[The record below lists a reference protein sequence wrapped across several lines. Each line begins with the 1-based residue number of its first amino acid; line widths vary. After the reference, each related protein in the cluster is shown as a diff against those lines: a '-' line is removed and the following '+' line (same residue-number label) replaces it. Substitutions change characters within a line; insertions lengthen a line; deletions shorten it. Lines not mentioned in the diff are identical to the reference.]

1 MFDLDK
7 LNEILQTI
15 TRNRTRSLLTAFGV
29 FWGIFMLVVLIGGGN
44 GLDYF
49 LKKQIGGFATNS
61 AIVWSNQTSEPYQGF
76 RKGRWWTMKT
86 RDIEILKTRVP
97 EIEYIA
103 GINSFWRGQAVIRGE
118 RSRQS
123 NVRGVTP
130 VYAKIHQPIMLQG
143 RYINEID
150 VLERRKVAV
159 IGKRVYEE
167 LFLRGEDPIGQTII
181 LGNVPLQVIGV
192 YEPIS
197 ENLSING
204 NDNEMIVLPQS
215 TMQQIF
221 RLGDR
226 IDMILFTARKGY
238 RISDLEEKVAQILK
252 REHRIAP
259 HDKKAVYTMNVE
271 KTFMMFTNLFRG
283 INILVWIVGL
293 GTLIA
298 GVIGVSN
305 IMMVTVKE
313 RTQEIG
319 VRRALGARPIQI
331 LSQILSETA
340 VLTGIAGMLGICFG
354 VLVLQMADLGISGG
368 GGETSGFQIPFW
380 TAISATVVLLLLSI
394 AAGLLPAWR
403 AMQIKA
409 IDALRDE

>member
-7 LNEILQTI
+7 ITEILQTI
-15 TRNRTRSLLTAFGV
+15 TRNKTRSLLTAFGV

-49 LKKQIGGFATNS
+49 LRKQIGGFATNS
-61 AIVWSNQTSEPYQGF
+61 ALIWTNTTSEPYMGF

-86 RDIEILKTRVP
+86 QDLDILKQQMP

-103 GINSFWRGQAVIRGE
+103 GVNSRWDGTFIRGE
-118 RSRQS
+118 KTRDARL
-123 NVRGVTP
+123 RGVTP
-130 VYAKIHQPIMLQG
+130 VYAKIHQPVMLMG

-150 VLERRKVAV
+150 VLEKRKVCV
-159 IGKRVYEE
+159 IGEWVYET
-167 LFLRGEDPIGQTII
+167 LFMKGEDPIGQTVRWNDVA
-181 LGNVPLQVIGV
+181 LTVIGV
-192 YEPIS
+192 YKPVS
-197 ENLSING
+197 ENLQING
-204 NDNEMIVLPQS
+204 NDNEMMVLPLS
-215 TMQQIF
+215 TMQLMT
-221 RLGDR
+221 RAGDR
-226 IDMILFTARKGY
+226 LDLITFTAKPGY
-238 RISDLEEKVAQILK
+238 RISELEEKASQILK
-252 REHRIAP
+252 RQHKIAP
-259 HDKKAVYTMNVE
+259 HDKKAVFVMNIE
-271 KTFMMFTNLFRG
+271 KQFMMFNNLFLG

-340 VLTGIAGMLGICFG
+340 VLTGISGLMGIAFG

-380 TAISATVVLLLLSI
+380 TAISATVVLLALSML
-394 AAGLLPAWR
+394 AGLLPAWR

>member
-7 LNEILQTI
+7 FSEIIQTI
-15 TRNRTRSLLTAFGV
+15 TKNKTRSLLTAFGV

-49 LKKQIGGFATNS
+49 LKKQLGGFASNS
-61 AIVWSNQTSEPYQGF
+61 ALIMTNTTSEPYMGF

-86 RDIEILKTRVP
+86 QDVEILRQQIP

-103 GINSFWRGQAVIRGE
+103 GINMSWDGNLIRGE
-118 RSRQS
+118 RTQAARL
-123 NVRGVTP
+123 RGVTP
-130 VYAKIHQPIMLQG
+130 VYAKIHYPIMVMG
-143 RYINEID
+143 RYIHEID
-150 VLERRKVAV
+150 VLEKRKVGV
-159 IGKRVYEE
+159 IGQRVYET
-167 LFLRGEDPIGQTII
+167 LFLNGEDPIGQTIRWN
-181 LGNVPLQVIGV
+181 NVAITVIGV
-192 YEPIS
+192 YKPVS
-197 ENLSING
+197 ENMGIGG
-204 NDNEMIVLPQS
+204 NDNEMLVLPLS
-215 TMQQIF
+215 TMQQMT
-221 RLGDR
+221 RSGDR
-226 IDMILFTARKGY
+226 IDMITFTARKGH
-238 RISDLEEKVAQILK
+238 RISDLEEKASQILK
-252 REHRIAP
+252 RQHKIAP
-259 HDKKAVYTMNVE
+259 HDKKAVFVMNIE
-271 KTFMMFTNLFRG
+271 KQFMMFSNLFLG

-293 GTLIA
+293 GTLSA

-319 VRRALGARPIQI
+319 VRRALGARPTQI

-340 VLTGIAGMLGICFG
+340 VLTGISGLLGIAFG

-380 TAISATVVLLLLSI
+380 TAISATLVLLLLSI
-394 AAGLLPAWR
+394 GAGLLPAWR